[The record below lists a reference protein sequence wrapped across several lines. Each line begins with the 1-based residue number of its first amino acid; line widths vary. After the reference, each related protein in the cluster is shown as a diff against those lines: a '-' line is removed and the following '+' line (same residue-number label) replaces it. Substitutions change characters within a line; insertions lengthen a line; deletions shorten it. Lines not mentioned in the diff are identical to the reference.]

1 MAKQRK
7 LHPAIEA
14 ALAAQGQQVD
24 TTSEALE
31 VVAEEAGDVDGEE
44 QAADEVR
51 SNSVVKSGYKVA
63 YRMKADAMTRRPK
76 AVPIKAL
83 RRMSGDWLA
92 IELAK
97 VTLDPKAKL
106 IVSQFEAVL
115 AANGVDHAKWNRTT
129 KGWQGRL
136 RMTGRLA
143 LERIVAAEGSLALPN
158 GAAVPAPRAWVAAH
172 QR

>member
-1 MAKQRK
+1 MTKRK

-14 ALAAQGQQVD
+14 ALAAQD
-24 TTSEALE
+24 AEAATTNEALAL
-31 VVAEEAGDVDGEE
+31 VAEDAGNVDDEE
-44 QAADEVR
+44 QAADEVAAR
-51 SNSVVKSGYKVA
+51 SVVKTGYKVA
-63 YRMKADAMTRRPK
+63 YRQKADAMVRRPK
-76 AVPIKAL
+76 AVPLKAL

-106 IVSQFEAVL
+106 IVSEFEAVL
-115 AANGVDHAKWNRTT
+115 TANGVDHAKWNRTT

-143 LERIVAAEGSLALPN
+143 LERIVAAAGSLTLPN
-158 GAAVPAPRAWVAAH
+158 GEAIPAPRSWVAAH